1 MFPDSPVITLI
12 FLLGH
17 AIVGMAIGA
26 LSGWLTLAVTK
37 TASKR
42 VLTNALIGLFGYFAG
57 FMTVFL
63 PWHQNTISYRLSGG
77 TLVASTANYFQYYE
91 RVAVIAA
98 IMLPCLYELNRFF
111 GARRS
116 TSR

>member
-1 MFPDSPVITLI
+1 MLPDSPVITLL

-37 TASKR
+37 TAPKR
-42 VLTNALIGLFGYFAG
+42 ILIDALIGLISYLVGL
-57 FMTVFL
+57 MTCFL

-77 TLVASTANYFQYYE
+77 TVVTSTAYYFQYYA

-98 IMLPCLYELNRFF
+98 IMLPFLYELNRFLR
-111 GARRS
+111 APRS

>member
-1 MFPDSPVITLI
+1 MLPDSPVITLI

-17 AIVGMAIGA
+17 AIAGMVIGA
-26 LSGWLTLAVTK
+26 LSGWLTVAVTK
-37 TASKR
+37 TAPR
-42 VLTNALIGLFGYFAG
+42 RLLTDALIGLFGNFG
-57 FMTVFL
+57 GLMTCFL

-77 TLVASTANYFQYYE
+77 ILVTSTANYFQYYE

-98 IMLPCLYELNRFF
+98 IMLPCLYELSRFLR
-111 GARRS
+111 ARRS